1 MIDIE
6 VKQGEQYADDISAF
20 IKFKYNPR
28 YVNLMRS
35 LPTRFWH
42 PDKLQWEIP
51 YSDLDLVINKLS
63 ESEYKIKTDKEA
75 FVEPT
80 SVLIPKDF
88 QFKTKPFQHQIEGV
102 EYGLNHNKF
111 LLGDEQGCI
120 DGSMI
125 VSYSINGTSK
135 KDTLA
140 NVYSKYQ
147 KSNKKNQFKVRCL
160 KDGVFGLNDVL
171 DILYSGDKAVYKV
184 TLANG
189 EYVNATADHEIL
201 TDSGYKAV
209 EALTV
214 DDEVLTNGEILSCKC
229 CGNTENLITYKNAKF
244 YGYCRSCMYA
254 NRDGTKY
261 KGDEIGKHIG
271 HDGYVY
277 MFGKPL
283 RTHSRYTKGGL
294 PEHIYIMEQIIGRP
308 LSDDEE
314 VHHINGIKHD
324 NRKENLQL
332 VTRSEHMKIHHAE
345 THFHKDF
352 KHHSGSTVIMIP
364 KKSKVVSVEYVG
376 VVPTYDIKMASPYHN
391 FIANHVVVHNCGKAL
406 SLNTKV
412 YTPDGYKIIKDIQPG
427 EYVFNKQGKPVK
439 VLDIYDNPQ
448 SEMCKITFS
457 DGNIVEC
464 CIDHLWEINT
474 RVGKQVVDTKWF
486 FFELDTQEAVVKD
499 SSGYLYSIDMCE
511 PVEFTPQVI
520 PMNPYYYGRNIDVKS
535 NVSFISNEYKYN
547 CSEVR
552 YEVAKGLVE
561 RSCQLH
567 CTNNRQVIN
576 LTCQVV
582 SKQLCDD
589 IQYLFESLG
598 CVVTVEEVTDS
609 NKLEYEIAIQTND
622 YSKLLEDKSIS
633 QSYKDT
639 VRYITKI
646 ERIEKA
652 DAKCI
657 TVDDESGLY
666 LIDHFIVTH
675 NTKQMIDLAC
685 IKKQLYGYEHCLV
698 IACVNGLKY
707 NWQAEIGIHSDETG
721 YILGTTINRKGVASI
736 GSNEKR
742 LKDLQNIDNIDSYFL
757 ITNIET
763 LRYNIREK
771 VPCKAKR
778 NGQTRYKTVTRF
790 PIVEEIQKLVR
801 EKKIG
806 MIVVDEIHR
815 CLCADTPVLT
825 DKGLVSLAKITK
837 EKCYKVA
844 TRSDGGSVDYVYP
857 TNYFINPIPG
867 IAMELTIET
876 EQGIKTI
883 ICTVNHKFLTS
894 NRGYVEAQDL
904 TADDDIVEV

>member
-6 VKQGEQYADDISAF
+6 VRQGEQYADDISAF

-42 PDKLQWEIP
+42 SDKLQWEIP

-75 FVEPT
+75 FVEPV

-111 LLGDEQGCI
+111 LLGDEQGC
-120 DGSMI
+120 
-125 VSYSINGTSK
+125 
-135 KDTLA
+135 
-140 NVYSKYQ
+140 
-147 KSNKKNQFKVRCL
+147 
-160 KDGVFGLNDVL
+160 
-171 DILYSGDKAVYKV
+171 
-184 TLANG
+184 
-189 EYVNATADHEIL
+189 
-201 TDSGYKAV
+201 
-209 EALTV
+209 
-214 DDEVLTNGEILSCKC
+214 
-229 CGNTENLITYKNAKF
+229 
-244 YGYCRSCMYA
+244 
-254 NRDGTKY
+254 
-261 KGDEIGKHIG
+261 
-271 HDGYVY
+271 
-277 MFGKPL
+277 
-283 RTHSRYTKGGL
+283 
-294 PEHIYIMEQIIGRP
+294 
-308 LSDDEE
+308 
-314 VHHINGIKHD
+314 
-324 NRKENLQL
+324 
-332 VTRSEHMKIHHAE
+332 
-345 THFHKDF
+345 
-352 KHHSGSTVIMIP
+352 
-364 KKSKVVSVEYVG
+364 
-376 VVPTYDIKMASPYHN
+376 
-391 FIANHVVVHNCGKAL
+391 GKAL
-406 SLNTKV
+406 ALTTKV

-427 EYVFNKQGKPVK
+427 DYVFNKQGKPVK

-457 DGNIVEC
+457 DGNTVEC

-598 CVVTVEEVTDS
+598 CIVTVKEVADS

-622 YSKLLEDKSIS
+622 YSKLLEDNSIS

-646 ERIEKA
+646 ERIKKA

-685 IKKQLYGYEHCLV
+685 IKKQLYGYQHCLV

-763 LRYNIREK
+763 LRYNVREK

-806 MIVVDEIHR
+806 MIVADEVHK
-815 CLCADTPVLT
+815 CFKATTPVLT
-825 DKGLVSLAKITK
+825 DRGLVPIVKIVND
-837 EKCYKVA
+837 KCYKVA
-844 TRSDGGSVDYVYP
+844 TRLDNGLINYVYP
-857 TNYFINPIPG
+857 TDYFTNPIPG

-883 ICTVNHKFLTS
+883 TCTMNHKFLTS

-904 TADDDIVEV
+904 TANDDIVEVTSCLNIV